1 MTSPL
6 LVWII
11 RKRLRQRLDVEK
23 EPEGAGLLNAQQEL
37 EVDRTAR
44 RYRRAQRDCAC
55 RER

>member
-6 LVWII
+6 FLWLI
-11 RKRLRQRLDVEK
+11 RKRLRQRLDVKK

-37 EVDRTAR
+37 EVDGTSR
-44 RYRRAQRDCAC
+44 RDRRGQCHRAG